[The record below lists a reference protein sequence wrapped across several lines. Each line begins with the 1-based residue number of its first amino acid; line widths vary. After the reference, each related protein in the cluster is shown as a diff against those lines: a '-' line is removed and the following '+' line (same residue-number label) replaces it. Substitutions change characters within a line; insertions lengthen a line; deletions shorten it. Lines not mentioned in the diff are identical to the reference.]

1 MIDQVYSTW
10 INSSWSTPEYQEEKK
25 KNFEIITAYLKFSPN
40 KLLDIGCG
48 LAWESRMFGNQF
60 KTELWLIDGDA
71 SNNKNKNSNS
81 KETKYHESA
90 NSFLFYHTLELL
102 DAELKKLN
110 TPDYHLIDCN
120 ILNIPDDIKF
130 DLITSWLSCGFH
142 YPVSTYKELIL
153 KHSHKDTKIIVDLR
167 VSGKGKDPILES
179 GVEIVSILERYK
191 KHVTAEIRII

>member
-1 MIDQVYSTW
+1 MTNPRW
-10 INSSWSTPEYQEEKK
+10 INSSWSTPEYQAEKK
-25 KNFEIITAYLKFSPN
+25 NNFEVITAHLKQPPVN
-40 KLLDIGCG
+40 LLDIGCG

-60 KTELWLIDGDA
+60 NTELWLIDGDA
-71 SNNKNKNSNS
+71 NNNKDKDSNS

-110 TPDYHLIDCN
+110 TPAYHLIDCN
-120 ILNIPDDIKF
+120 VLNIPNEIKF

-142 YPVSTYKELIL
+142 YPVSTYRELIL
-153 KHSHKDTKIIVDLR
+153 KHSHKDTRVIVDLR
-167 VSGKGKDPILES
+167 TTGKGQDPILES
-179 GVEIVSILERYK
+179 GVEIVSILAKYK

>member
-60 KTELWLIDGDA
+60 NTELWLIDGDA

-142 YPVSTYKELIL
+142 YPVLTYRELIL
-153 KHSHKDTKIIVDLR
+153 KHLHKDTQIIVDLR
-167 VSGKGKDPILES
+167 TSGKGKDPILES
-179 GVEIVSILERYK
+179 GVEIVSILARYK